1 MILNRILIFNYQ
13 SLQNVQFDLQVDA
26 PTVLVGINDS
36 GKSVILKA
44 LGLLLNP
51 APQFA
56 FQRDTS
62 VKRDLS
68 NTVLEKDFF
77 EAALT
82 NNSLPLLLY
91 SGQEAVIMGK
101 FVVEGTDLTEEST
114 AGLSR
119 QLLWAIEKSL
129 DSIIW
134 VAKVFNNSGGTS
146 EAYLL
151 CQDVESSDQGLQEL
165 WLKTSTELKSLR
177 TKVGVTD
184 DEVKNINRAGRFTNL
199 EQIRP
204 LYSRESLRSVW
215 RKYAEFRKDIEFFPQ
230 YRYLGW
236 EFSLDDLKK
245 IASDAMKGIIDQ
257 HTSNVKKQ
265 ANTEAQ
271 QAESEV
277 NEELAS
283 YVPLLKEDV
292 PTLTGFKTRLAYEV
306 KPNVSDI
313 LLNKINADS
322 DIHLDLQ
329 GEGVKRQIWF
339 GLIRIAA
346 LQAAKSDK
354 ESRHQF
360 FWCFDEP
367 ETHLY
372 PAAQRRFFDAI
383 KSLSSTSFQ
392 IVLSTHS
399 TVFVDRTKLGSL
411 NDVRLEKGYTRIG
424 ICSEVDDVFEALDI
438 KNSDFLF
445 YDKFLLVE
453 GDTERVLIPHLFQL
467 YTRKK
472 LSELGIQL
480 IILGGKEKRK
490 QNRETLISIL
500 TDFRKVDGSILHL
513 LDGDARFGDERI
525 AGEGVAYVGKQ
536 DIEDSISPEIWVN
549 FVKNVVPEIEI
560 TVKEIDDIIKT
571 IPDNVELSREQKFY
585 EKLKAKVH
593 QKANNDTVKRKVEIS
608 FPSKGRKQAEI
619 LKSLISDVSHI
630 PLDLQRAFD
639 KLKET

>member
-1 MILNRILIFNYQ
+1 VILKRILIFNYQ
-13 SLQNVQFDLQVDA
+13 SLQNIQLDLQVDT

-51 APQFA
+51 VPQFA

-68 NTVLEKDFF
+68 NTVLEKGFF

-82 NNSLPLLLY
+82 NNSLPLLPY
-91 SGQEAVIMGK
+91 SGQEAVVLGK
-101 FVVEGTDLTEEST
+101 FAVEAADLTEELT
-114 AGLSR
+114 AELSN

-146 EAYLL
+146 EVYLL
-151 CQDVESSDQGLQEL
+151 CQDVESSNRELQEL
-165 WLKTSTELKSLR
+165 WLKKSTELKSLR
-177 TKVGVTD
+177 SKIGVTD
-184 DEVKNINRAGRFTNL
+184 DEVKNVNKAGRFTNL

-204 LYSRESLRSVW
+204 LYSRESLRFLW
-215 RKYAEFRKDIEFFPQ
+215 RRYSEFKKDIEFFPQ

-245 IASDAMKGIIDQ
+245 IASDAMKGIIDK
-257 HTSNVKKQ
+257 HTTNVKKE

-283 YVPLLKEDV
+283 YVSLLKEDV
-292 PTLTGFKTRLAYEV
+292 PTLTGFKTRLAFEV

-346 LQAAKSDK
+346 LQAAKSDR
-354 ESRHQF
+354 ERRHQF

-383 KSLSSTSFQ
+383 KTLSSTSFQ

-399 TVFVDRTKLGSL
+399 TVFVDRTKLGSI

-424 ICSEVDDVFEALDI
+424 ICSKADDVFEALHI

-453 GDTERVLIPHLFQL
+453 GDTERVLIPYLFEL

-490 QNRETLISIL
+490 QNREILISIL
-500 TDFRKVDGSILHL
+500 ADFRKVDGSILYL
-513 LDGDARFGDERI
+513 LDGDAKFGDEKI
-525 AGEGVAYVGKQ
+525 EGEGIAYVGRQ

-549 FVKNVVPEIEI
+549 FVKSIVPEIEI
-560 TVKEIDDIIKT
+560 TVKEIDGIIKA
-571 IPDNVELSREQKFY
+571 IPDSAELSREQKFY
-585 EKLKAKVH
+585 EKLRAKVH
-593 QKANNDTVKRKVEIS
+593 QKAKDDAVKRKVEKS

-619 LKSLISDVSHI
+619 LKSLISDVSDI
-630 PLDLQRAFD
+630 PLDLQSAFD
-639 KLKET
+639 KFKET